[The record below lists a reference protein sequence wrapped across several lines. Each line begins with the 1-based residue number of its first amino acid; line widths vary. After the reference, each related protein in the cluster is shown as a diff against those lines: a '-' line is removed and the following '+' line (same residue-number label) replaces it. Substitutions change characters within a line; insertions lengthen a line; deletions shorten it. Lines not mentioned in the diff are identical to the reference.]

1 MVKAGIYLIARLA
14 PAFADVPVWRPLV
27 VTVGVITMVI
37 GGYRALRQ
45 HDLKLLL
52 AFGTISQLGF
62 MVALFGAGTPET
74 VFAGTALLLTHG
86 MFKAALFMIV
96 GVVDHEAHTRD
107 LRRLSGLYRVM
118 PVTFAAA
125 VLASASMAGLPPLLG
140 FIAKEAAFE
149 ALVHGG
155 FGALGGVA
163 LAVVVL
169 GSTLTFAYTARFL
182 WGAFA
187 TKRPTGDLSLV
198 LPAEVHTPPRAF
210 VAPAAGLAT
219 LGLLFGA
226 LPKPVEPLVN
236 LAASALDPTW
246 EGTYLA
252 LWHGLNLPLALS
264 ALVVAAGT
272 ALFVLRAPV
281 ERLQDR
287 VPALPAAN
295 DAYRGTVRT
304 VLLGAKRMT
313 GVVQNGSLPIYL
325 SVISLT
331 LVLLPGLSLVMNLGA
346 PAIPPF
352 SANPM
357 QTVLTGMVMVA
368 TLAAVL
374 ARRRF
379 VAVLLLGAVGYGV
392 GLLFVV
398 QGAPDLALTQ
408 FLIETLILVIFML
421 VLRHL
426 PAEYTR
432 RRLPYYRIARTLVA
446 GAVGVFVFLFAL
458 MVAGVRTRP
467 PISDEYL
474 ARAYPEAEGANVV
487 NVILVDFRALD
498 TLGEIVVLLV
508 AGIGITSLVMAAR
521 VQRFEKASRGHG
533 GRPVLEE
540 DPA

>member
-1 MVKAGIYLIARLA
+1 
-14 PAFADVPVWRPLV
+14 
-27 VTVGVITMVI
+27 
-37 GGYRALRQ
+37 
-45 HDLKLLL
+45 
-52 AFGTISQLGF
+52 
-62 MVALFGAGTPET
+62 
-74 VFAGTALLLTHG
+74 
-86 MFKAALFMIV
+86 
-96 GVVDHEAHTRD
+96 
-107 LRRLSGLYRVM
+107 
-118 PVTFAAA
+118 VTFAAA

-187 TKRPTGDLSLV
+187 TKRPTGDLPLV
-198 LPAEVHTPPRAF
+198 RPAEVHTPPRAF
-210 VAPAAGLAT
+210 VAPAVGLAA
-219 LGLLFGA
+219 LGLLFGV
-226 LPKPVEPLVN
+226 LPQPVEPLVN
-236 LAASALDPTW
+236 LAATALDPTW

-252 LWHGLNLPLALS
+252 LWHGFNLPLALS
-264 ALVVAAGT
+264 ALVIAAGA
-272 ALFVLRAPV
+272 ALFALRTPV
-281 ERLQDR
+281 ERAQDR

-295 DAYRGTVRT
+295 DAYRGTVRY

-313 GVVQNGSLPIYL
+313 GFVQNGSLPIYL

-331 LVLLPGLSLVMNLGA
+331 LVLLPGLSLVTNLGA
-346 PAIPPF
+346 PAMPPF

-432 RRLPYYRIARTLVA
+432 RRLPYYRIARALVA
-446 GAVGVFVFLFAL
+446 GGVGVFVFLFAL

-467 PISDEYL
+467 PVSDEYL

-521 VQRFEKASRGHG
+521 VQRFERASRGQG